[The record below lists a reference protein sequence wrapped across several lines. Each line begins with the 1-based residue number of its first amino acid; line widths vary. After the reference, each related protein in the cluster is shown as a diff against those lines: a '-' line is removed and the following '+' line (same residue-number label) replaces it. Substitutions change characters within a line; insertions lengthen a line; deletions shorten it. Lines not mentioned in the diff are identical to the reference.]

1 MLGPCADNSV
11 LGTIKSN
18 ETGSGTPRGALHK
31 GRSPGQRHPFRLRRH
46 VSIVRRRA
54 SEGLESACSGGAPV
68 NSDSEVLAAP
78 ALAMRYETLVRMSRA
93 IGAHRDLKELFG
105 ILMDGLHG
113 VVQFEIIGGSLRNRD
128 SDTFRNYF
136 VDMGSRS
143 EFVRD

>member
-1 MLGPCADNSV
+1 MLGPCADNSF

-68 NSDSEVLAAP
+68 NTDSEVLPPPAP
-78 ALAMRYETLVRMSRA
+78 AMRYETLVRMSRA

-105 ILMDGLHG
+105 ILVDELHG
-113 VVQFEIIGGSLRNRD
+113 VLQFDVIAVSLRDRD
-128 SDTFRNYF
+128 SDTFQNYF
-136 VDMGSRS
+136 IDIG
-143 EFVRD
+143 